1 MSDSIRTDEIEK
13 FLSSV
18 RGFVTNQ
25 SAAPQRRRVKSELLV
40 LTPANRVDD
49 AEEDTG
55 TDPEDISESPVE
67 YTRLSPETGSNVL
80 LHDTAMHAERESL
93 EATIAEL
100 EAAVTD
106 QPENWEPD
114 EGEQFDGDAWAA
126 SAFDPPV
133 DDSPST
139 TQEQDD
145 DTPDTDPAPA
155 ENVSANT
162 DKQKDADTALNPP
175 DIAAQIAQEVATAFG
190 VREVAR
196 NIMNDM
202 EDDTLRVMVTEIIR
216 EELAGELGEKI
227 TRNVRKLVRREINR
241 AFMARGLD

>member
-18 RGFVTNQ
+18 RGFVSSQ
-25 SAAPQRRRVKSELLV
+25 SATPQRRRVKSELLV
-40 LTPANRVDD
+40 LTPANRVNDD
-49 AEEDTG
+49 AEDGDADTAE
-55 TDPEDISESPVE
+55 TPVE
-67 YTRLSPETGSNVL
+67 YSRVTSEPMSNVWKL
-80 LHDTAMHAERESL
+80 DTGKPAERETL

-100 EAAVTD
+100 EAAVTE
-106 QPENWEPD
+106 QPDDWQPD
-114 EGEQFDGDAWAA
+114 EGQGVETDDWTA
-126 SAFDPPV
+126 SAFDQPI
-133 DDSPST
+133 DDSSQPVVEAEITPIS
-139 TQEQDD
+139 DD
-145 DTPDTDPAPA
+145 PDITANLPPTPDQQEPA
-155 ENVSANT
+155 
-162 DKQKDADTALNPP
+162 DGALNSPE
-175 DIAAQIAQEVATAFG
+175 IAAQIAREVAEAFG

>member
-1 MSDSIRTDEIEK
+1 MSDGIRTDEIEK

-40 LTPANRVDD
+40 LTPANRVNDDD
-49 AEEDTG
+49 AGDDTSEIPMEYRRI
-55 TDPEDISESPVE
+55 TAEPE
-67 YTRLSPETGSNVL
+67 SNVL
-80 LHDTAMHAERESL
+80 HLDTGKKPERESL

-100 EAAVTD
+100 EAAVTE
-106 QPENWEPD
+106 QPDEWEPD
-114 EGEQFDGDAWAA
+114 EGESFEQDAWAA
-126 SAFDPPV
+126 SAFHAPH
-133 DDSPST
+133 DDSPVAEPEVTPEPET
-139 TQEQDD
+139 TEQNSESQ
-145 DTPDTDPAPA
+145 PA
-155 ENVSANT
+155 EQEIADAPLNT
-162 DKQKDADTALNPP
+162 S
-175 DIAAQIAQEVATAFG
+175 DIAAQIAKEVASAFG

-202 EDDTLRVMVTEIIR
+202 DDDTLRVMVTEIIR